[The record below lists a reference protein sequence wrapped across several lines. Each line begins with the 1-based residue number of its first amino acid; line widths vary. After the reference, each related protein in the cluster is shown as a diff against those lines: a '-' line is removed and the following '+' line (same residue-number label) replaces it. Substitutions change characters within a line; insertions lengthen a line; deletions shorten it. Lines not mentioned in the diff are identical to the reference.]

1 MRSLLVDWLVSVHMH
16 FNLKTST
23 LFLAVDLVNQFISS
37 RPLLPPSLLQLV
49 GLTSLHMAAKI
60 EEIYPPPLRDLL
72 HTSEDIYSRAEVV
85 RMEGEIGEV
94 VAWKMGGGREVDF
107 LQLFIMKVGGKGR
120 NMLEGKLFKLARYVI
135 ELALLDENYLN
146 FSRKVV
152 ALGAL
157 YLAGKVIGE
166 EGWNEEIEK
175 ESKVI
180 EDDIRACSKRLC
192 QTLQK
197 GGGEEY
203 VSIKKKFGKEEWGFI
218 SKIQFKRKGE

>member
-1 MRSLLVDWLVSVHMH
+1 MRSLLIDWLVSVHMH
-16 FNLKTST
+16 FNLKAST
-23 LFLAVDLVNQFISS
+23 LFLAVDLVNQFISA

-60 EEIYPPPLRDLL
+60 EEIYPPPLRELL
-72 HTSEDIYSRAEVV
+72 HTTEDIYSRAEIV

-94 VAWKMGGGREVDF
+94 VTWKMGGGREIDF

-120 NMLEGKLFKLARYVI
+120 KMLEGKLFKFARYII
-135 ELALLDENYLN
+135 ELALLDEKYLN
-146 FSRKVV
+146 FPRKVV

-175 ESKVI
+175 EGKVI
-180 EDDIRACSKRLC
+180 EDDIRSCAKELC
-192 QTLQK
+192 HTLQR

-203 VSIKKKFGKEEWGFI
+203 GSVKRKFGKMEWGCV